1 MISSSSWVFNGAGF
15 FSLPMATPSSSS
27 STLFMT
33 KFKGSEEEE
42 VEDDEEEDVEDE
54 ESESLNH
61 IKIIIN
67 YFLYIKYI
75 MIILN
80 ELYMMKVIN

>member
-1 MISSSSWVFNGAGF
+1 MPIETSFWFIDCRLALPLTSISSSSWVFNGAGL

-27 STLFMT
+27 SSSALFLT
-33 KFKGSEEEE
+33 TFKGSEEEE

-61 IKIIIN
+61 IKIN
-67 YFLYIKYI
+67 H
-75 MIILN
+75 
-80 ELYMMKVIN
+80 

>member
-1 MISSSSWVFNGAGF
+1 
-15 FSLPMATPSSSS
+15 MATPSSSS
-27 STLFMT
+27 SALFMT

-54 ESESLNH
+54 ESLNH

-80 ELYMMKVIN
+80 ELYMMLQGQKKVLN

>member
-1 MISSSSWVFNGAGF
+1 
-15 FSLPMATPSSSS
+15 MATPSSSS
-27 STLFMT
+27 SALFMT

-61 IKIIIN
+61 IKIIRIN
-67 YFLYIKYI
+67 H
-75 MIILN
+75 
-80 ELYMMKVIN
+80 